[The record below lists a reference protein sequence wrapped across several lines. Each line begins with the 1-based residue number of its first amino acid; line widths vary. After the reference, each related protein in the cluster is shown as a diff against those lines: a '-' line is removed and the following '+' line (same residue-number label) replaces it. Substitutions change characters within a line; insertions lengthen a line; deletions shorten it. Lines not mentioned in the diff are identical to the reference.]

1 MAIPSTHLPAWLR
14 GPRAGAVVIA
24 DLLAALGRQ
33 LRFYAAALAATPRT
47 LTHYR
52 REVARLIAEISL
64 GSGALLVGG
73 GTVGVIFMLSFF
85 TGTEVGLQGFRGLQI
100 IGLAPLAGLVSA
112 FANTREIAPIVA
124 GVALAAQV
132 GCGFTAQLGAMR
144 IAEEIDALEVIPVR
158 PLPYLVTTRMIAAF
172 VAVIPLYMIGLLA
185 SYFATQVSVVYVNHQ
200 SIGTY
205 SYYFHLFLPPIDVLY
220 SLLKVLV
227 FAVIVTLV
235 HCYYGYYATGGP
247 EGVGRAAGRA
257 LRTSIVLINVTDLFL
272 TLLFWG
278 AHQTVQISG

>member
-1 MAIPSTHLPAWLR
+1 MAIPSAHLPAWLR
-14 GPRAGAVVIA
+14 PVRAVGESGATW
-24 DLLAALGRQ
+24 LAALGRQ
-33 LRFYAAALAATPRT
+33 LRFYALALRAIPRT
-47 LTHYR
+47 ATHYR
-52 REVARLIAEISL
+52 QEVARLVAEISL

-172 VAVIPLYMIGLLA
+172 LAVIPLYLIGLIA
-185 SYFATQVSVVYVNHQ
+185 SYVATQISVVYINHQ
-200 SIGTY
+200 SAGTY
-205 SYYFHLFLPPIDVLY
+205 QYYFHLFLPPIDVLY
-220 SLLKVLV
+220 SLLKALV

-257 LRTSIVLINVTDLFL
+257 LRTSIVLVNITDLFL

-278 AHQTVQISG
+278 THQTVQISG